1 MEWRPIDVI
10 FIGNRRN
17 TAYRSNTAVLKFLNF
32 NTAVLSSIRPYWNS
46 EISMRPYWVHCGC
59 IEASI
64 RPYWFQYGRIEVSET
79 SIRRIEFTAAVLKLQ
94 YGRIKFSTAVLGFI
108 PSTSLFWA
116 ILRPL
121 DLQRTLL
128 GPSRSPSGWSSFSLR
143 ESSSFISDPDNFRGL
158 QLPPLYLVG
167 RPFGVSADK

>member
-1 MEWRPIDVI
+1 ME
-10 FIGNRRN
+10 
-17 TAYRSNTAVLKFLNF
+17 
-32 NTAVLSSIRPYWNS
+32 SIRPYWNF
-46 EISMRPYWVHCGC
+46 WT
-59 IEASI
+59 SI
-64 RPYWFQYGRIEVSET
+64 RPYWVQYGRIE
-79 SIRRIEFTAAVLKLQ
+79 IQKFQCARIEFTAVVLKLQYGRIDFSTTVLKFSETSIHRIKFTSAVLKLQ

-108 PSTSLFWA
+108 PSTSLFWV

-167 RPFGVSADK
+167 RPFGIPADK